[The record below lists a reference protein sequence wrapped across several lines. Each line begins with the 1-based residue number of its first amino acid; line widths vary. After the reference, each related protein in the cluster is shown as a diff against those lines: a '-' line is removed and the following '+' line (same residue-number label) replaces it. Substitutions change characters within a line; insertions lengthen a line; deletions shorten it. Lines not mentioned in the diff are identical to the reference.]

1 MANKANVFI
10 GIATAI
16 GAIVGGGLA
25 LGGKIATKKDEAD
38 ADAEQYLD
46 AIEDTADTDD
56 EEDGEEE

>member
-38 ADAEQYLD
+38 ADAEQYID
-46 AIEDTADTDD
+46 AIDDTANTDD
-56 EEDGEEE
+56 EEDTDAD

>member
-1 MANKANVFI
+1 MANKANIWV
-10 GIATAI
+10 GIATAV

-46 AIEDTADTDD
+46 AIEDAADTDD
-56 EEDGEEE
+56 EEEETE